1 MNGLLSIIG
10 MKTELEYQM
19 NDFPFGLPRIRFNVP
34 KGNIPSGRQKCQP
47 KAQHA
52 FTIKGVKI
60 MAAYKVEVD
69 LSELF
74 DDMTIN
80 EQKNFLVD
88 KFCSLPI
95 DKMVEV
101 VGEMLE
107 NLNGDQTAKV
117 IEDAFDNLH
126 EQAQEHVI
134 NYVKG

>member
-1 MNGLLSIIG
+1 
-10 MKTELEYQM
+10 
-19 NDFPFGLPRIRFNVP
+19 
-34 KGNIPSGRQKCQP
+34 
-47 KAQHA
+47 
-52 FTIKGVKI
+52 
-60 MAAYKVEVD
+60 MADYKVGVD
-69 LSELF
+69 LSDLF
-74 DDMTIN
+74 DDMSITK
-80 EQKNFLVD
+80 QTGFLVE

>member
-1 MNGLLSIIG
+1 
-10 MKTELEYQM
+10 
-19 NDFPFGLPRIRFNVP
+19 
-34 KGNIPSGRQKCQP
+34 
-47 KAQHA
+47 
-52 FTIKGVKI
+52 
-60 MAAYKVEVD
+60 MADYKVEVD
-69 LSELF
+69 LSDLF

-126 EQAQEHVI
+126 EQGQEHII
-134 NYVKG
+134 NYVNG

>member
-1 MNGLLSIIG
+1 
-10 MKTELEYQM
+10 
-19 NDFPFGLPRIRFNVP
+19 
-34 KGNIPSGRQKCQP
+34 
-47 KAQHA
+47 
-52 FTIKGVKI
+52 
-60 MAAYKVEVD
+60 MAEYKVEVD
-69 LSELF
+69 LSDLF

-95 DKMVEV
+95 DKIVDV

-126 EQAQEHVI
+126 EQGQEHVI
-134 NYVKG
+134 NYVNG

>member
-1 MNGLLSIIG
+1 
-10 MKTELEYQM
+10 
-19 NDFPFGLPRIRFNVP
+19 
-34 KGNIPSGRQKCQP
+34 
-47 KAQHA
+47 
-52 FTIKGVKI
+52 
-60 MAAYKVEVD
+60 MADYKVEVD
-69 LSELF
+69 LSDLF

-107 NLNGDQTAKV
+107 NLNGDQVAKV

-126 EQAQEHVI
+126 EQGQEQVI
-134 NYVKG
+134 NYVNG

>member
-1 MNGLLSIIG
+1 
-10 MKTELEYQM
+10 
-19 NDFPFGLPRIRFNVP
+19 
-34 KGNIPSGRQKCQP
+34 
-47 KAQHA
+47 
-52 FTIKGVKI
+52 
-60 MAAYKVEVD
+60 MADYKVEVD

-74 DDMTIN
+74 DDMTIS
-80 EQKNFLVD
+80 EQNSFLVD

-101 VGEMLE
+101 VSEMLE

-134 NYVKG
+134 NYVNE